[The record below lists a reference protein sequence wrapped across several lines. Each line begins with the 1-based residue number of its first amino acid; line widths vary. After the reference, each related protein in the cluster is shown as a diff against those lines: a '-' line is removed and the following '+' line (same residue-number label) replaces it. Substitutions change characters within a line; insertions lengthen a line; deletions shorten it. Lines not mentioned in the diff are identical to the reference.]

1 MENTDLLM
9 QLFQYVMGIIPGDI
23 TGNIVSAVTVIVTVC
38 TLIMRFW
45 KEPAQDR
52 KSHKLWQFLH
62 VLASFKKPDEVK
74 EKGSGGKSS

>member
-9 QLFQYVMGIIPGDI
+9 QLFQYILGIIPGDVA
-23 TGNIVSAVTVIVTVC
+23 GNIVSAVTVIVTVC

-45 KEPAQDR
+45 KEPTQDGII
-52 KSHKLWQFLH
+52 HKLWQFLH

-74 EKGSGGKSS
+74 EKSDEEQSR